1 MAKILILNGAARKNG
16 NTAKLIE
23 AFTDGAKRS
32 NNEVQ
37 EFYLQN
43 MNINGCLGCE
53 HCSKTGVGT
62 SNPCIQNDD
71 MAMINEAFATADVVV
86 FASPVYF
93 WTITGTLKTV
103 ADRLYAEL
111 RSLGYGGF
119 PRKSVLLMTAGG
131 SDYSQAVR
139 WYETFERN
147 LGWKNLGEVLGAGK
161 NRAAFDLG
169 ASIK

>member
-16 NTAKLIE
+16 STAKLIE
-23 AFTDGAKRS
+23 AFIDGAKS
-32 NNEVQ
+32 SGNEVE
-37 EFYLQN
+37 EFYLQD
-43 MNINGCLGCE
+43 MNIKGCLGCE
-53 HCSKTGVGT
+53 HCSKSAKGT
-62 SNPCIQNDD
+62 SNPCVQNDD
-71 MAMINEAFATADVVV
+71 MATINEAFMSADVVV

-93 WTITGTLKTV
+93 WTITGTLKTA

-111 RSLGYGGF
+111 KSLGYNGF

-161 NRAAFDLG
+161 AHAAFEIG
-169 ASIK
+169 ASI

>member
-1 MAKILILNGAARKNG
+1 MAKIMILNGAARRNG
-16 NTAKLIE
+16 NTAKLIQ
-23 AFTDGAKRS
+23 AFTDGAKS
-32 NNEVQ
+32 SENEVR
-37 EFYLQN
+37 EFYLQD
-43 MNINGCLGCE
+43 MNIKGCLGCE
-53 HCSKTGVGT
+53 HCSKAPKGA
-62 SNPCIQNDD
+62 SNPCAQNDD
-71 MAMINEAFATADVVV
+71 MAMINEAFMSADVVV

-93 WTITGTLKTV
+93 WTITGTLKTA

-119 PRKSVLLMTAGG
+119 PRSSVLLMTAGG

-161 NRAAFDLG
+161 TRAAFELG

>member
-32 NNEVQ
+32 NNEAQ

-62 SNPCIQNDD
+62 SNPCVQNDD

-161 NRAAFDLG
+161 TRAAFELG
-169 ASIK
+169 ASIR